1 MNTTLTA
8 RHRTALQRRGL
19 SRPIR
24 LALEAGL
31 ITRETDVLDYGC
43 GYGDDLRGLRSRG
56 ILCAGWDPIHRP
68 RGQRK
73 PVDVVNLGYVV
84 NVIENAEERRTTLH
98 EAWALTRKLL
108 IVSARLIIEATAGRQ
123 TPYEDGCLT
132 QRGTFQKYYQQHEL
146 RGWIDETLRVS
157 SVPAGPGIFYVF
169 RDPELRQSFL
179 AARYRQQAIAPRQ
192 YQHDALFEQY
202 KALLAPLMAFV
213 TTRGRL
219 PEESELD
226 VAPQIYE
233 MIGSFRHAFAIIQR
247 VTGADQW
254 NRIREARAQDLLIY
268 LALAH
273 FDGRPRFSD
282 LPRVLQLD
290 VRALFSTYRRACAL
304 ADDLLFSAG
313 NPQAIDA
320 ACRATMVGKLTPSAL
335 YVHISVVSQ
344 LPPILRI
351 YEGCARTYIGIAEGV
366 NLIKL
371 HRGMPQVSYLAYP
384 DFERD
389 PHPVLVAAL
398 IVPLKTFRIQY
409 RDYTDAK
416 NPPILHRKET
426 FLPPGHP
433 LYAKFERL
441 TRQEER
447 WGLYARPE
455 VIGTREGWRT
465 QLDALGVRLCGHRI
479 IRNQPQPESVSN
491 GSKRSPWR

>member
-1 MNTTLTA
+1 MNTTPTA
-8 RHRTALQRRGL
+8 RHRTALQRRDL

-24 LALEAGL
+24 LAFEAGL
-31 ITRETDVLDYGC
+31 ITGETDVFDYGC

-56 ILCAGWDPIHRP
+56 IRCTGWDPIHHS

-73 PVDVVNLGYVV
+73 PADVINLGYVV
-84 NVIENAEERRTTLH
+84 NVIENAEERAATLR
-98 EAWALTRKLL
+98 EAWAFTGKLL
-108 IVSARLIIEATAGRQ
+108 IVSARLIIEATAGHQR
-123 TPYEDGCLT
+123 PYEDGCLT
-132 QRGTFQKYYQQHEL
+132 RRGTFQKYYQQHEL
-146 RGWIDETLRVS
+146 RGWIDETLGVS

-179 AARYRQQAIAPRQ
+179 ASRCRQQAIVPRQ
-192 YQHDALFEQY
+192 CQSDALFEQH

-213 TTRGRL
+213 TARGHL
-219 PEESELD
+219 PEGSELD
-226 VAPQIYE
+226 VAPQICE
-233 MIGSFRHAFAIIQR
+233 VMGSLHHAFAIIQR

-254 NRIREARAQDLLIY
+254 SRIREARAQDLLIY
-268 LALAH
+268 LALAR

-282 LPRVLQLD
+282 LPRALQLD
-290 VRALFSTYRRACAL
+290 VRALFPTYRRACAL
-304 ADDLLFSAG
+304 AEDLLFSAG
-313 NPQAIDA
+313 SPQAIDA
-320 ACRATMVGKLTPSAL
+320 ACRAALVGKLTPSAL
-335 YVHISVVSQ
+335 YVHISTLSQ

-351 YEGCARTYIGIAEGV
+351 YEGCARTYIGTAEGA

-389 PHPVLVAAL
+389 PHPALMATL
-398 IVPLKTFRIQY
+398 IVPLDTFRIQY

-426 FLPPGHP
+426 FLAPGHP
-433 LYAKFERL
+433 LYAKFARL

-447 WGLYARPE
+447 WGLYERPE

-465 QLDALGVRLCGHRI
+465 RLDALGGHLCGHRLI
-479 IRNQPQPESVSN
+479 KSLPQPE
-491 GSKRSPWR
+491 

>member
-1 MNTTLTA
+1 MNTTPTA
-8 RHRTALQRRGL
+8 RHRTALQRRDL

-31 ITRETDVLDYGC
+31 ITREADVLDYGC

-56 ILCAGWDPIHRP
+56 ILCTGWDPIQRP

-73 PVDVVNLGYVV
+73 PADVVNLGYVV

-132 QRGTFQKYYQQHEL
+132 QRGTFQRYYQQHEL
-146 RGWIDETLRVS
+146 RGWIDETLSVS

-213 TTRGRL
+213 TARGRL

-268 LALAH
+268 LALAR

-290 VRALFSTYRRACAL
+290 VRALFSTYRRACAPNRVRTL
-304 ADDLLFSAG
+304 FTSVGNEAD
-313 NPQAIDA
+313 
-320 ACRATMVGKLTPSAL
+320 RVGPT
-335 YVHISVVSQ
+335 
-344 LPPILRI
+344 
-351 YEGCARTYIGIAEGV
+351 
-366 NLIKL
+366 
-371 HRGMPQVSYLAYP
+371 
-384 DFERD
+384 
-389 PHPVLVAAL
+389 
-398 IVPLKTFRIQY
+398 
-409 RDYTDAK
+409 
-416 NPPILHRKET
+416 
-426 FLPPGHP
+426 
-433 LYAKFERL
+433 
-441 TRQEER
+441 
-447 WGLYARPE
+447 
-455 VIGTREGWRT
+455 
-465 QLDALGVRLCGHRI
+465 
-479 IRNQPQPESVSN
+479 
-491 GSKRSPWR
+491 